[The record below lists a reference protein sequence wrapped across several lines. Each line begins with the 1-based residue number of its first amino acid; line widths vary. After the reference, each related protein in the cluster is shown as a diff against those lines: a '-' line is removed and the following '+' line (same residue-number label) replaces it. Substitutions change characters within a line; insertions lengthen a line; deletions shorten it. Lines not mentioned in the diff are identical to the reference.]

1 MQRLPAFFAAAF
13 SLLSFGGAAFAAD
26 PVPLADGLRG
36 SYPQEWGIS
45 SQPSPLNFEI
55 GMRYWYSLGAQQ
67 MSVFGGNYA
76 ARDVSHILE
85 LQFRID
91 DNSTATY
98 LRGQIGYSIATTG
111 TYNTPLVAGDQ
122 TINGGYIGYAGAD
135 FGYMPFGN
143 DNFSFGGFAG
153 YQYLA
158 DNPDMGRV
166 NYITSSGAIESTN
179 NATEIQALR
188 LGGVVRAQLGD
199 MFDINLQGAIIPYA
213 SLSGTYGAF
222 YQPDFVSGGTN
233 YEQGSPGT
241 IDGRLY
247 GASGEIMFGLR
258 PAENLVLRLGAR
270 ASYLTG
276 QASMQYIAREVG
288 TPTNSVSYRAD
299 TTGLDLFRY
308 GALAEISGRF

>member
-1 MQRLPAFFAAAF
+1 MQRLPAFFAAALGF
-13 SLLSFGGAAFAAD
+13 LSLGGNAFGAD
-26 PVPLADGLRG
+26 PVPLSQDLRG
-36 SYPQEWGIS
+36 SYPQEWGVS

-55 GMRYWYSLGAQQ
+55 GLRYWYSLGAQQ
-67 MSVFGGNYA
+67 MSVFGGDYSS
-76 ARDVSHILE
+76 RDISHILE

-98 LRGQIGYSIATTG
+98 LRGQLGYSIATNG
-111 TYNTPLVAGDQ
+111 TYNTPLAVADQ
-122 TINGGYIGYAGAD
+122 TLSGGYIGYAGAD

-143 DNFSFGGFAG
+143 DSFRFGGFAG

-166 NYITSSGAIESTN
+166 NYTTASGAIDSKTN
-179 NATEIQALR
+179 SSEIQALR
-188 LGGVVRAQLGD
+188 LGAVVRAQLGD
-199 MFDINLQGAIIPYA
+199 MFDVNLQGAIIPYA
-213 SLSGTYGAF
+213 NLSGTYGAF

-241 IDGRLY
+241 IAGQLY
-247 GASGEIMFGLR
+247 GASGEIMFGIR
-258 PAENLVLRLGAR
+258 PTKNLVLRLGAR

-276 QASMQYIAREVG
+276 RATMQYVARQVG
-288 TPTNSVSYRAD
+288 TPTNSVNYVTD
-299 TTGLDLFRY
+299 TTGLELFRY

>member
-1 MQRLPAFFAAAF
+1 MQRLSAFFAAALG
-13 SLLSFGGAAFAAD
+13 LLSLGGNAFAAD

-55 GMRYWYSLGAQQ
+55 DIRYWYSLGSQQ
-67 MSVFGGNYA
+67 ISVFGGNYSSN
-76 ARDVSHILE
+76 DVSHILE

-98 LRGQIGYSIATTG
+98 LRGQLGYAIASKG
-111 TYNTPLVAGDQ
+111 TYNTPLAAGDQ
-122 TINGGYIGYAGAD
+122 TMNGGYIGYAGAD

-143 DNFSFGGFAG
+143 DNFRFGGFAG
-153 YQYLA
+153 YQYSA

-166 NYITSSGAIESTN
+166 NYTTSSGSIDSTT

-188 LGGVVRAQLGD
+188 LGGVARAQLND
-199 MFDINLQGAIIPYA
+199 MFDINLQGAVIPYA
-213 SLSGTYGAF
+213 NLSGTYGAF

-241 IDGRLY
+241 IAGQLY

-258 PAENLVLRLGAR
+258 PAKNLVLRLGAR

-276 QASMQYIAREVG
+276 KGTMQYIARQVG
-288 TPTNSVSYRAD
+288 TPTNSVNYIAN
-299 TTGLDLFRY
+299 TTGLELFRY
-308 GALAEISGRF
+308 GVLAEISGRF